1 MTAAPSVAAPHD
13 ALAALE
19 ERLGHV
25 FADRRLLV
33 TALTHKSFVHD
44 GAPVPVPILSTV
56 QRHNERLEF
65 LGDSVLGLIVTH
77 LLMEA
82 CPDSSEG
89 SLSLLRSRLISEAS
103 LSELARALEL
113 GSLLLLGRGEA
124 QSGGRQKPS
133 LLADAYE
140 AVFGA
145 LYLDAGFAVCAATA
159 RRLLG
164 GAIERVQVQREP
176 DRKSALQELVQ
187 RKRQI
192 RPRYEIVG
200 TSGPD
205 HDKTFEVA
213 VYLDER
219 LLAQASG
226 RSKRAAE
233 QAAAE
238 LALALLTAEDG

>member
-1 MTAAPSVAAPHD
+1 VSAASSVDSSAEPVAEKHP
-13 ALAALE
+13 LE

-25 FADRRLLV
+25 FFDRRLLI
-33 TALTHKSFVHD
+33 TAITHKSFVYERTSSR
-44 GAPVPVPILSTV
+44 PPP
-56 QRHNERLEF
+56 HNERLEF
-65 LGDSVLGLIVTH
+65 LGDSVLGLLVTH

-89 SLSLLRSRLISEAS
+89 SLSLLRSRLINEAS
-103 LSELARALEL
+103 LCELSRDLDL
-113 GSLLLLGRGEA
+113 GGFLLLGRGEE

-145 LYLDAGFAVCAATA
+145 LYLDGGFAVAAAAA

-164 GAIERVQVQREP
+164 NAISRVLEQRAP
-176 DRKSALQELVQ
+176 DQKSALQELLQ
-187 RKRQI
+187 RQKQL
-192 RPRYEIVG
+192 RPRYEVVA
-200 TSGPD
+200 TSGPE

-213 VYLDER
+213 VFLEDR
-219 LLAQASG
+219 QLAQASG

-238 LALALLTAEDG
+238 LALSILVAEEV